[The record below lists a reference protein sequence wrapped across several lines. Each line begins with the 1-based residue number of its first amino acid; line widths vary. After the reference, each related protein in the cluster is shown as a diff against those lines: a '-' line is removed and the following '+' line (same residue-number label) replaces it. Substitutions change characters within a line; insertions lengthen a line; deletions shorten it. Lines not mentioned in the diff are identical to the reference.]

1 MKVLHIISTLAPTS
15 GGTTN
20 VVVNLANYQARAGL
34 DVTVCTTDRGNPTST
49 VIDRAIVGTGLDAE
63 VDLKVF
69 PVEWGPLL
77 YSRSMRRWLSN
88 NIRRFDLI
96 HVHGL
101 YQFPPTY
108 AAHSALKAGI
118 AYIRQPHGALDPY
131 LYKRSSRSVLLKR
144 LYERWFEYRSLRN
157 ASAIQYATEG
167 ERRNAGFLRLDTES
181 FVAPNGIDWAKFEM
195 LPERGAF
202 RDRIGLT
209 DEPLILFLGRL
220 HHVKG
225 LDVLVTAF
233 SRVKERLGCAQLA
246 IVGPDNDG
254 YGKRVREWVRERRL
268 GESVHFVAHLNGNEV
283 VGAYVDADVFVL
295 PSYTENFG
303 VTVVEAMACELPVI
317 ISDQVNIHDVV
328 AEAGAGYVTSCSEEE
343 VAQAMLKLLGDADM
357 QRRMGKAGRRLVR
370 EKFGWAQVVRLL
382 ATEYE
387 AAIARGHK
395 GRKGL
400 TGGGTVKWKEDEA
413 S

>member
-1 MKVLHIISTLAPTS
+1 MKVLHVISTLAPTS

-49 VIDRAIVGTGLDAE
+49 VIERAIVGTGLDAE

-69 PVEWGPLL
+69 SVEWGPLL

-88 NIRRFDLI
+88 SIRRFDLI

-283 VGAYVDADVFVL
+283 IGAYVDADVFVL

-303 VTVVEAMACELPVI
+303 VTVVEAMACGVPVV
-317 ISDQVNIHDVV
+317 ISDRVNICDVIRD
-328 AEAGAGYVTSCSEEE
+328 ATTGYVTGCEPCA
-343 VAQAMLKLLGDADM
+343 VAAATAELLSDRAAC
-357 QRRMGKAGRRLVR
+357 QEMGANGRRVARDQFAWSRVVESLTKEYAALIGVNRADPLVR
-370 EKFGWAQVVRLL
+370 GRYVRNS
-382 ATEYE
+382 E
-387 AAIARGHK
+387 
-395 GRKGL
+395 
-400 TGGGTVKWKEDEA
+400 
-413 S
+413 